1 MASYL
6 NPGSG
11 RFKKAL
17 DSGIYVDKTQM
28 IRYLNSVVNTEQRYV
43 CVSRPRRFGKS
54 MAANMICA
62 YYDREADS
70 KGMFENTGLHT
81 KASPDDEWDRYLGS
95 FDVIRLVMT
104 DFVGKDKDINSF
116 THRLSCSI
124 MQELKDKYPEVKND
138 PDDLALSMDRY
149 YKQSG
154 ISFVVVIDE
163 WDAIFR
169 EYKNDRE
176 AQTKYLDFLRDW
188 LKDKEYIALAYMTGI
203 LPIKKYGKHSA
214 LNMFYDYSM
223 ISPMQMAEY
232 TGFTAD
238 EVKELCSRYSMDYDE
253 IRDWY
258 DGYSLRKPVPVEKRE
273 DYRMGRYDNKVSVY
287 SPLSVVNAMHTGIIE
302 NYWNKTET
310 YEALAEY
317 IRMDFDGLRE
327 VVAVLMDGGRCKVD
341 IGTYQND
348 MSSFAYRDDILTML
362 IHLGYLCYDP
372 DTSEVYIPNKE
383 VQDEFKTS
391 TKDREWQKVF
401 REYRLS
407 QELLEAT
414 WAGDENKVAE
424 MLERAHNKAANKTYN
439 DEAALSYAIQYAY
452 YSAEKYYTVIPELD
466 SGKGYA
472 DIAYI
477 PAPGYQDKPAML
489 IELKYNKNVDGA
501 IAQIHRQ
508 QYPERLEHYK
518 GKLLLVGINYDG
530 DRANIDQEFKH
541 HSCRIE
547 KA

>member
-1 MASYL
+1 M
-6 NPGSG
+6 NDP
-11 RFKKAL
+11 
-17 DSGIYVDKTQM
+17 
-28 IRYLNSVVNTEQRYV
+28 
-43 CVSRPRRFGKS
+43 
-54 MAANMICA
+54 
-62 YYDREADS
+62 
-70 KGMFENTGLHT
+70 
-81 KASPDDEWDRYLGS
+81 
-95 FDVIRLVMT
+95 
-104 DFVGKDKDINSF
+104 
-116 THRLSCSI
+116 
-124 MQELKDKYPEVKND
+124 ELKDKYPEVKND

-169 EYKNDRE
+169 EFKNDRE

-383 VQDEFKTS
+383 VQDEFKAS
-391 TKDREWQKVF
+391 TKDREWQEVF

-414 WAGDENKVAE
+414 WTGDENKVAE

>member
-1 MASYL
+1 
-6 NPGSG
+6 
-11 RFKKAL
+11 
-17 DSGIYVDKTQM
+17 
-28 IRYLNSVVNTEQRYV
+28 
-43 CVSRPRRFGKS
+43 
-54 MAANMICA
+54 
-62 YYDREADS
+62 
-70 KGMFENTGLHT
+70 
-81 KASPDDEWDRYLGS
+81 
-95 FDVIRLVMT
+95 
-104 DFVGKDKDINSF
+104 
-116 THRLSCSI
+116 
-124 MQELKDKYPEVKND
+124 
-138 PDDLALSMDRY
+138 
-149 YKQSG
+149 
-154 ISFVVVIDE
+154 
-163 WDAIFR
+163 
-169 EYKNDRE
+169 
-176 AQTKYLDFLRDW
+176 
-188 LKDKEYIALAYMTGI
+188 
-203 LPIKKYGKHSA
+203 
-214 LNMFYDYSM
+214 
-223 ISPMQMAEY
+223 
-232 TGFTAD
+232 
-238 EVKELCSRYSMDYDE
+238 MDYDE